1 MKINELR
8 EGIFDR
14 STQSSI
20 ANFGKVAAK
29 QWNIYKQNLQRKNDF
44 QPVNKQDLQQHLQ
57 RFIKDNILVNYDIGP
72 NDRNEEAIIV
82 GMMGKILG
90 TDDINQQ
97 SASFATIADQAR
109 KLGVRGDTP
118 RTQMY
123 EPFEYD
129 AAKRVYKLNDKEFR
143 ADDPAQMALVKQ
155 ISQQAQQA

>member
-1 MKINELR
+1 MKINELC

-44 QPVNKQDLQQHLQ
+44 QPVSKQDLQQHLQ
-57 RFIKDNILVNYDIGP
+57 KFIKDNILVRYEFGP
-72 NDRNEEAIIV
+72 NDREEEAIVV

-97 SASFATIADQAR
+97 SVSFATIAQQAS
-109 KLGVRGDTP
+109 KLGIRGDTP
-118 RTQMY
+118 CKPDY

-129 AAKRVYKLNDKEFR
+129 PAKRVYKLNDKEFR
-143 ADDPAQMALVKQ
+143 ADDPTQMALVKQ
-155 ISQQAQQA
+155 ISQQAQRV